1 MSAERFESYDVG
13 YVSSALQKLHEQV
26 VRTTARVEI
35 TRDGCD
41 DCCVLISK
49 AELAS
54 LERALEILAD
64 TEQVRAMSEKVAQLA
79 AVVAQADY
87 AQV

>member
-1 MSAERFESYDVG
+1 MSAERFETYDVG
-13 YVSSALQKLHEQV
+13 YVSNALKALHERV
-26 VRTTARVEI
+26 TRSNGRVEI

-49 AELAS
+49 AELEG

-64 TEQVRAMSEKVAQLA
+64 TEQVRAMGEKVAQLA
-79 AVVAQADY
+79 AVVSQSDY

>member
-1 MSAERFESYDVG
+1 MSAERFDSYDVG
-13 YVSSALQKLHEQV
+13 YVSKALQKLHEQV
-26 VRTTARVEI
+26 ARTTARVEI

-49 AELAS
+49 AELEG

-79 AVVAQADY
+79 AVVAHTDY

>member
-1 MSAERFESYDVG
+1 MSAERFESYDIG
-13 YVSSALQKLHEQV
+13 YVSNALRQLHEQV
-26 VRTTARVEI
+26 TRRNARVEI

-49 AELAS
+49 AELEG

-64 TEQVRAMSEKVAQLA
+64 TEQVKAMSNKVAQLA
-79 AVVAQADY
+79 AVVAQSDY
-87 AQV
+87 ASV

>member
-1 MSAERFESYDVG
+1 MSAERFQSYDVDHIG
-13 YVSSALQKLHEQV
+13 RSLRKLHEQV
-26 VRTTARVEI
+26 TSSTQRIEI

-49 AELAS
+49 KELDS
-54 LERALEILAD
+54 LEQALEILAD
-64 TEQVRAMSEKVAQLA
+64 TEQVRAMSDKVAQLA
-79 AVVAQADY
+79 AQVAQSHY

>member
-1 MSAERFESYDVG
+1 MSAERFDSYDVG

-26 VRTTARVEI
+26 ARTTARVEI

-49 AELAS
+49 AELDS

-64 TEQVRAMSEKVAQLA
+64 TEQVRAMSEKVAHLA
-79 AVVAQADY
+79 SVVAQSDY

>member
-1 MSAERFESYDVG
+1 MSERFESYDVS
-13 YVSSALQKLHEQV
+13 YVSRALRELHEQV
-26 VRTTARVEI
+26 SQGNRRVEI

-49 AELAS
+49 AELDG

-64 TEQVRAMSEKVAQLA
+64 TDQVKAMSDKVARLA
-79 AVVAQADY
+79 SVVSSGNY
-87 AQV
+87 CQV

>member
-1 MSAERFESYDVG
+1 MSVERLESYDVNH
-13 YVSSALQKLHEQV
+13 VSRAMRELHERVTCRSVRV
-26 VRTTARVEI
+26 VI

-49 AELAS
+49 AELDG

-64 TEQVRAMSEKVAQLA
+64 TEQVKAMSDKVAQLA
-79 AVVAQADY
+79 ALVAQTDY
-87 AQV
+87 AQA

>member
-1 MSAERFESYDVG
+1 MSAERFESYDVS
-13 YVSSALQKLHEQV
+13 YVSRALRELHERV
-26 VRTTARVEI
+26 TRGNTRVEI

-49 AELAS
+49 AELDG

-64 TEQVRAMSEKVAQLA
+64 TEQVRAMSDKVAQLA
-79 AVVAQADY
+79 TVVAQTDY